1 MVAPQNSQTLS
12 LKSKYYEGKARGL
25 LEIDRNNHQR
35 CSIKKGV
42 LDISQINR
50 KTHVAESF
58 FNKVAGDTGDS
69 GTGVFLLIL
78 QNFSKQLFNRTPLV
92 TVFSIDM
99 VLIRYGHDKGLNR
112 GNGSF
117 ETTETHRKYR
127 RLKKY

>member
-1 MVAPQNSQTLS
+1 MKGNSQFFYGCTQNSQTLS
-12 LKSKYYEGKARGL
+12 LKSKYYEGKVRGL

-69 GTGVFLLIL
+69 GTGGFLLIL
-78 QNFSKQLFNRTPLV
+78 QNF
-92 TVFSIDM
+92 
-99 VLIRYGHDKGLNR
+99 
-112 GNGSF
+112 
-117 ETTETHRKYR
+117 
-127 RLKKY
+127 